1 MESETFRKWLA
12 ERGCTFEQHQ
22 SIGRKAVGHATVTV
36 RLGDRRASL
45 PLVGSR
51 KKLDPRIV
59 KRIVGDLGLEWNE
72 LPGPKG
78 RV

>member
-1 MESETFRKWLA
+1 MESETFKKWLA

-22 SIGRKAVGHATVTV
+22 RTGRKTVGNAAVTV
-36 RLGDRRASL
+36 RLGNRHASL

-51 KKLDPRIV
+51 KRLDPRIV
-59 KRIVGDLGLEWNE
+59 KQVVDNLGLEWSE